1 MPDYGITPEGF
12 NKKTL
17 EVILQDLS
25 DSQKAKFGALYD
37 TAANTAQ
44 GQLNGIFGSAHAE
57 LWELLEE
64 VYHGMDPDAAAGYV
78 LTALASLTGTER
90 RAAKASVSR
99 RQQLTLDPGA
109 SVPARSLVAYDTRPD
124 IVFALDAAVENPG
137 LVADDFE
144 VTATCTVTG
153 PISVPAGALTVI
165 VNPVSGWTAT
175 ENLADAELGRD
186 VDSDI
191 ILRQR
196 REAQLSLRGGS
207 TVGAIRADL
216 LELPDVR
223 SARVIENTTDA
234 TVDGLPPHS
243 FEAVIDD
250 GDTPT
255 VPNDTIAQVIWDSK
269 PGGIATYGNTS
280 GTATDENGDEHTVNF
295 SRVTLRP
302 VYIVMA
308 LTTTDDFPVDGIAQV
323 KDTLALFGAQY
334 GINQTVIALA
344 LRAAALDVAGVVDV
358 PTFALGFS
366 PGPVAANNLSPG
378 ARARATFSTT
388 NMIVTV

>member
-17 EVILQDLS
+17 EIILQDLS

-37 TAANTAQ
+37 TAAATAQ
-44 GQLNGIFGSAHAE
+44 GQLNGIFASGHAE

-64 VYHGMDPDAAAGYV
+64 VYHGTDPDAAAGYV

-90 RAAKASVSR
+90 RAAKASISR
-99 RQQLTLDPGA
+99 RQQLTLDPGTL
-109 SVPARSLVAYDTRPD
+109 VPAGSLVAYDTRPD
-124 IVFALDAAVENPG
+124 IVFALDADAENTG
-137 LVADDFE
+137 GVSADFE
-144 VTATCTVTG
+144 VTATCTITG
-153 PISVPAGALTVI
+153 EVSAPAGGLTVI

-175 ENLADAELGRD
+175 TNLADAELGRD

-191 ILRQR
+191 VLRQR
-196 REAQLSLRGGS
+196 REAQLALRGGS

-216 LELPDVR
+216 LELADVR
-223 SARVIENTTDA
+223 SVRVIENTTDV

-243 FEAVIDD
+243 FEAIIDD
-250 GDTPT
+250 GD
-255 VPNDTIAQVIWDSK
+255 VPSVANDTIAQIIWDSK
-269 PGGIATYGNTS
+269 PAGIATYGNTS

-302 VYIVMA
+302 VYIVLT
-308 LTTTDDFPVDGIAQV
+308 LTTTDDFPADGFTQV
-323 KDTLALFGAQY
+323 KETLALFGAQY

-358 PTFALGFS
+358 PTFALGFA
-366 PGPVAANNLSPG
+366 PAPVAANNLVPG

-388 NMIVTV
+388 NFTVS